1 VRFDPW
7 RSATIQL
14 AATVETSGCTSFQG
28 IQRVDWTA
36 REQEGKL
43 ELLGAG
49 QSLRVGCSQE
59 GAYEALEEQRRDG
72 VARDGIGCTFVPRA
86 ANRASTY
93 NPSALPFRIGS
104 DFHCFHVYNI
114 PSQFYF
120 TMAAVDMTFI
130 HFYQPQPSPRPSLQ
144 PPRLGN
150 AGGKRT
156 AILQR
161 DWWDKPFKTNR
172 EIEPPLQRKLAGDVR
187 VGDGGIVGIQRHEKL
202 I

>member
-72 VARDGIGCTFVPRA
+72 VARDGIGSTFAPRTANGPRHIIPLRSPLEKA
-86 ANRASTY
+86 AISTV
-93 NPSALPFRIGS
+93 FM
-104 DFHCFHVYNI
+104 
-114 PSQFYF
+114 F
-120 TMAAVDMTFI
+120 T
-130 HFYQPQPSPRPSLQ
+130 R
-144 PPRLGN
+144 PPRNSIPRWLPS
-150 AGGKRT
+150 T
-156 AILQR
+156 
-161 DWWDKPFKTNR
+161 
-172 EIEPPLQRKLAGDVR
+172 
-187 VGDGGIVGIQRHEKL
+187 
-202 I
+202 